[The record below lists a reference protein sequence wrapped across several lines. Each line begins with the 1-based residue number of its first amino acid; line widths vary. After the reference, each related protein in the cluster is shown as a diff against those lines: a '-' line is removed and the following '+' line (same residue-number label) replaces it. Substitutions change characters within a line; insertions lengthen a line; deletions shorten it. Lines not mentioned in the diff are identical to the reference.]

1 MNIQTTADG
10 SIATIYFVFNYADG
24 TNSGYTHFI
33 NSGGSKTFVSD
44 GAKTLTAISFIYSSE
59 TICTMRFILNRGST
73 VLPYT
78 PYFREALP
86 VPSDALDGW
95 GQGVNAQCYNKLVL
109 DPLEGVK
116 KYRQVCAKRAYKD
129 GDENLANAITDGTKE
144 TVYELATPVE
154 TNVSAYFT
162 DDNLLRVEAGGTITA
177 VNEFEQAVPFTI
189 EYTVKGA

>member
-1 MNIQTTADG
+1 MIITEELINNFLEYKRNEWLKEKTIKSFRGNWNIGQ
-10 SIATIYFVFNYADG
+10 
-24 TNSGYTHFI
+24 
-33 NSGGSKTFVSD
+33 
-44 GAKTLTAISFIYSSE
+44 
-59 TICTMRFILNRGST
+59 T
-73 VLPYT
+73 VLYYEKCGVFKGYVANENFA
-78 PYFREALP
+78 PYFHETLSIPEA
-86 VPSDALDGW
+86 VQNLDGY

-162 DDNLLRVEAGGTITA
+162 DDNLLPVEAGGTITA